1 MATIEAAAIVAL
13 RSGEFL
19 CEMDA
24 GMHVQVR
31 IDVDPA
37 ARRARIDFTG
47 TSPAGVHNFNAP
59 RAVCVAAVL
68 YVFRMLAARPIPLN
82 EGCLAPLTLVIPP
95 GSLLDPPP
103 GSAVVAGNVET
114 SQIIVDALLGALG
127 LLAASQGTMN
137 NLTFGDDSLQYYET
151 IAGGSGAG
159 RGFAGCDAVQTHMTN
174 SRLTD
179 PEIFESRFPVR
190 LQQFAIRRGSG
201 GAGRWRGGDGVLRRI
216 EFLARLDAAMLA
228 NRRRIAPHGLGAG
241 GVAAPGIT
249 RLLRVDGSTQQLAA
263 SAAFAVEPGDVLEV
277 QTPGGGGSSL
287 AAND

>member
-1 MATIEAAAIVAL
+1 
-13 RSGEFL
+13 
-19 CEMDA
+19 
-24 GMHVQVR
+24 VR
-31 IDVDPA
+31 IDVDPK

-47 TSPAGVHNFNAP
+47 TSPAGAHNFNAP

-137 NLTFGDDSLQYYET
+137 NLTFGDESLQYYET

-179 PEIFESRFPVR
+179 PEILESRFPVR

-241 GVAAPGIT
+241 GAAAPGIT
-249 RLLRVDGSTQQLAA
+249 RLLRVDGSTQELAA

-277 QTPGGGGSSL
+277 LSPGGGGSSL